1 MVVLSFDETVTF
13 LDVGC
18 DRMCG
23 PDREGGSQD
32 HGSTSEGLAFDQCG
46 DHTMQC
52 REIRRFREGQIMNT
66 DREHHPFDI
75 TQIGFRRLAPS
86 HGPEPLANVTL
97 EERSKSWFL
106 ERSGTG
112 GRGRGYGPGRG
123 PLRPR

>member
-1 MVVLSFDETVTF
+1 
-13 LDVGC
+13 
-18 DRMCG
+18 
-23 PDREGGSQD
+23 
-32 HGSTSEGLAFDQCG
+32 
-46 DHTMQC
+46 
-52 REIRRFREGQIMNT
+52 MNT

-112 GRGRGYGPGRG
+112 SEGVDMIRIKVHSDHVEALVRCDQGHGQPDSAKPHDQQRGHGSGVVATRM
-123 PLRPR
+123 